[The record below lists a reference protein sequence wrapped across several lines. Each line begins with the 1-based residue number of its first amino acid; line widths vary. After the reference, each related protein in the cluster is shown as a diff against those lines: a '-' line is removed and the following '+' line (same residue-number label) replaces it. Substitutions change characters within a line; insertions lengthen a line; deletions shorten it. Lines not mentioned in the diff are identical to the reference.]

1 MAVESGDDNAAAD
14 VAAAAAAVVGYSRGF
29 GYVTYYSY
37 SDM

>member
-14 VAAAAAAVVGYSRGF
+14 VAAAVVGYSRGV